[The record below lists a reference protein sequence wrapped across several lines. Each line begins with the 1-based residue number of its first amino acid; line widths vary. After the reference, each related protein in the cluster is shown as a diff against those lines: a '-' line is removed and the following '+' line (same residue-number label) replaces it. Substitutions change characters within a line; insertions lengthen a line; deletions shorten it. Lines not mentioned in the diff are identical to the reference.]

1 MNIHFENP
9 LGLAADFERNTEAIK
24 GLRKSGFGFIEVGTV
39 TSSSQKDVPDNVV
52 KLLSTDK
59 GFNGLKASAYYFG
72 SFSNYLIMDFGCQ
85 AAPETALEGVTST
98 INQTVQ
104 IT

>member
-59 GFNGLKASAYYFG
+59 VSCFNFVLTGEISQSKNFL
-72 SFSNYLIMDFGCQ
+72 
-85 AAPETALEGVTST
+85 GVKMWNVD
-98 INQTVQ
+98 I
-104 IT
+104 